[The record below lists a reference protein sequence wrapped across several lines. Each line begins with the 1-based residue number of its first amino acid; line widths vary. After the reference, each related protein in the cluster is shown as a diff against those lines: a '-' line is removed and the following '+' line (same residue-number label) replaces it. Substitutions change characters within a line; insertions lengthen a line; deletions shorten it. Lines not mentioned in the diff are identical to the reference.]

1 MVTNKTS
8 PWLNSAMIQRLNERQ
23 KAGEGSKDRRQ
34 TDFVR
39 PVSEHPENPS
49 IDNRRQ
55 TLPGPSAAPPEPRE
69 VPASPEGSPT
79 LLQDEDIFADTNTHL
94 QPPGERE
101 HNPESSYS
109 PPMPRRTPSV
119 QPIEPATTG
128 MPSSAEVWNT
138 ATSAI
143 TPRPNPEA
151 RKKTPAT
158 FIDRQEHA
166 HRVSPISLDSRVERA
181 DQPQPSRKRTNR
193 ALEDTDSDDEFTR
206 YERAIDPSSKRAQKP
221 TDTQPRQ
228 HKRRRIDE
236 TGQPATEPQRGNT
249 PPIPSP
255 PAATAPARTTI
266 TTATRDN
273 SPPPP
278 RRPRLS
284 QGFIPESGKVRSRW
298 SPEEDSRLIR
308 LIREC
313 GTSWADLVRLNNAQ
327 PVREGEVRIDRD
339 QVQYKDRAR
348 NLKIMYYRCVPFPT
362 SSFTVQSISMVHRQV
377 ANDNTAKE
385 EKTNCPD
392 NSST

>member
-1 MVTNKTS
+1 
-8 PWLNSAMIQRLNERQ
+8 MIQRLNERQ
-23 KAGEGSKDRRQ
+23 QAAEGSKTRRQ

-39 PVSEHPENPS
+39 PTAQRPENLS

-79 LLQDEDIFADTNTHL
+79 LLQDEDIFADTDTHL

-101 HNPESSYS
+101 HTPESSYS

-119 QPIEPATTG
+119 QPIGAATTG
-128 MPSSAEVWNT
+128 MPSSQEVWNT

-143 TPRPNPEA
+143 TPRTTEGGK
-151 RKKTPAT
+151 RTPAT

-181 DQPQPSRKRTNR
+181 DQPQPQPSRKRTNR
-193 ALEDTDSDDEFTR
+193 ALEDSDSDDEFTR

-221 TDTQPRQ
+221 TDAQAQARHQ
-228 HKRRRIDE
+228 KRRRIDE
-236 TGQPATEPQRGNT
+236 TGQPATAPQRGNT
-249 PPIPSP
+249 PPISSP
-255 PAATAPARTTI
+255 PPATA
-266 TTATRDN
+266 RDN
-273 SPPPP
+273 SPPP
-278 RRPRLS
+278 S

-313 GTSWADLVRLNNAQ
+313 GTGWADLVRLNNAQ
-327 PVREGEVRIDRD
+327 PVREGEVRIEDRD
-339 QVQYKDRAR
+339 QVHYKDRAR
-348 NLKIMYYRCVPFPT
+348 NLKIMYYRYVPLSPPT
-362 SSFTVQSISMVHRQV
+362 SYSIQSGRCV
-377 ANDNTAKE
+377 
-385 EKTNCPD
+385 C
-392 NSST
+392 